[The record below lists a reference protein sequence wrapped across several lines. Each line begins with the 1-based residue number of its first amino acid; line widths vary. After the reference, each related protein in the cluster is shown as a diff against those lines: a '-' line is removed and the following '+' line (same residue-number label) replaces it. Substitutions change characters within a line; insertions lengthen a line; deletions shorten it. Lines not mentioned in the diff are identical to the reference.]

1 MVQTPRLAFRDPAL
15 HTCQIER
22 TAMNQPRVWSGQFAV
37 VYKAVDAQGKPRAVR
52 AFTSESR
59 SRREH
64 YDCISAHLKTCRL
77 KCLVEFEYVDPG
89 IRSAGDGKWYPLVV
103 MDWVEGMTL
112 FEWVA
117 SKCRAGKGGSITKAI
132 QHWLRL
138 IDELAGARI
147 AHGDLQHAN
156 VLVTPRGYL
165 KLVGYDGMCVPALAG
180 RPNLELGVKP
190 YQHPQRDPQ
199 TLLSE
204 TAVQHQVCRVIL
216 EIQTGSG
223 PCTTLVLDRPTTIIA
238 GRGEDCQVR
247 IANDP
252 RVSRRHFLLQ
262 ISPPRIRL
270 CDLGSYNGTKVNGV
284 TYRSTSSVAPGAQPT
299 PSLAEVNLRHG
310 DRIVVG
316 RTVIQVLVENVNE

>member
-1 MVQTPRLAFRDPAL
+1 MQLLRTSKPDMVVMPGGRQVENPGVAESNTDWGGRMAWPLPSHFSTMVQTPRLAFRDPAL

-77 KCLVEFEYVDPG
+77 KCLVEFEYQDPG

-117 SKCRAGKGGSITKAI
+117 SKCRAGKGRSIVKAL

-138 IDELAGARI
+138 IDELSGARI
-147 AHGDLQHAN
+147 AHGDLQACERPGHASRLPETGRLRRH
-156 VLVTPRGYL
+156 VRAGL
-165 KLVGYDGMCVPALAG
+165 G
-180 RPNLELGVKP
+180 RP
-190 YQHPQRDPQ
+190 PQPGTRRQALPAPPAE
-199 TLLSE
+199 SANAAFR
-204 TAVQHQVCRVIL
+204 TA
-216 EIQTGSG
+216 
-223 PCTTLVLDRPTTIIA
+223 
-238 GRGEDCQVR
+238 
-247 IANDP
+247 
-252 RVSRRHFLLQ
+252 
-262 ISPPRIRL
+262 
-270 CDLGSYNGTKVNGV
+270 
-284 TYRSTSSVAPGAQPT
+284 
-299 PSLAEVNLRHG
+299 
-310 DRIVVG
+310 
-316 RTVIQVLVENVNE
+316 